1 MSGAMSQRKGSGHE
15 LEVKK
20 AFQSA
25 GYSATKTGAYK
36 DDDILVALG
45 SYDLV
50 IECKRRK
57 RGFASLYKFLEQ
69 GDIVV
74 HRDDH
79 QHNLITMPLD
89 LFFSLRGN
97 Q

>member
-1 MSGAMSQRKGSGHE
+1 MSGAKSQRKGSSHE

-20 AFQSA
+20 AFQA
-25 GYSATKTGAYK
+25 EGYSATKTGCYNA
-36 DDDILVALG
+36 DDLLVAIG
-45 SYDLV
+45 THDMT

-69 GDIVV
+69 GDAVV

-79 QHNLITMPLD
+79 QENLITMPLK
-89 LFFSLRGN
+89 LFFALRGGV
-97 Q
+97 